1 VTGPV
6 TTATAD
12 SPAGPPPTDPPVR
25 TGAAR
30 RLAPFAAPA
39 AVVVLVVWLAF
50 NAGGFFPGTVGYAAI
65 GAGLALLVWLTTA
78 DHPFEGVNGGFALAA
93 GALTLFAVWTLV
105 SAGWSDATSRALIEF
120 DRALLYLLV
129 LLVAGLA
136 AGRLGGPRR
145 ILWGLAVAAFVICGA
160 GLITRLLPEV
170 WPIRPTLQANRLS
183 YPITYWNTLGLLGAM
198 GWVTCLHLTSSLR
211 EPRVVRALAAAALPV
226 LAGAVYFTLSRGA
239 ILVLPIGLV
248 AYLALGRPR
257 GALGGLLAGI
267 PATAIAVVACFAAD
281 ALATDDPTTAAAV
294 DQGHTV
300 TIVVVATMLLAAGLR
315 VALGR
320 VDAWAERVE
329 VRLPSRGRMVA
340 AGAALLAVVV
350 VIGVAAGAPHAIG
363 TQYDKFTKSGEV
375 DPASRE
381 RLSEVGNNG
390 RLDHWRVALE
400 GARQSLLH
408 GTGAGTYANLWA
420 KDRPQPYDVQ
430 NAHSLYVE
438 VLGELGIV
446 GLVLVLTLVLT
457 LLAGAVGRIRGPD
470 RAVAAAGV
478 AIVLMWGVRAGID
491 WDWQMPVVTVW
502 ALIAGGALL
511 ARPRGAAAAAGA
523 GLVPGK
529 LGRVLLG
536 LGVLVLLITPA
547 LVSQSQARLQE
558 SIRAFR
564 AGDCSKALDR
574 ALDANSVLSVRPEP
588 FLVIGFCDVRIG
600 QPQLGVEAMQ
610 AAIERDPGNWT
621 YRYGLALTKAAAGID
636 PRRDV
641 RLAHEMN
648 PLSQLTRDALERFD
662 TANPEL
668 WKRRSV
674 TAPLPQ

>member
-1 VTGPV
+1 V
-6 TTATAD
+6 
-12 SPAGPPPTDPPVR
+12 
-25 TGAAR
+25 
-30 RLAPFAAPA
+30 
-39 AVVVLVVWLAF
+39 AVVILVVWLGF

-78 DHPFEGVNGGFALAA
+78 EHPFEGVNAGLALAA

-105 SAGWSDATSRALIEF
+105 SADWSDATSRALVEF
-120 DRALLYLLV
+120 DRSLLYLLV

-145 ILWGLAVAAFVICGA
+145 ILWGLALAAFVICGA
-160 GLITRLLPEV
+160 GLITRVLPDV
-170 WPIRPTLQANRLS
+170 WPIRATLQADRLS

-211 EPRVVRALAAAALPV
+211 EPRVVRVPAAAALPV
-226 LAGAVYFTLSRGA
+226 LAATVYFTFSRGA
-239 ILVLPIGLV
+239 ILVVPIGIV

-257 GALGGLLAGI
+257 GALGGLLAGV
-267 PATAIAVVACFAAD
+267 PATAIAIVACFGAE
-281 ALATDDPTTAAAV
+281 ALAADDPTTAAAV
-294 DQGHTV
+294 DQGRTV
-300 TIVVVATMLLAAGLR
+300 AIVIVAAMVLAAALR
-315 VALGR
+315 LALGR
-320 VDAWAERVE
+320 VDVWAQHVE
-329 VRLPSRGRMVA
+329 VRLPSRGRMLA
-340 AGAALLAVVV
+340 AGVALVAVVV
-350 VIGVAAGAPHAIG
+350 VVGLAAGAPDAIS
-363 TQYDKFTKSGEV
+363 TQFHKFTQSGEV
-375 DPASRE
+375 NPAGGSRD
-381 RLSEVGNNG
+381 RLAEVGNNG
-390 RLDHWRVALE
+390 RLDHWKVALE

-420 KDRPQPYDVQ
+420 KDRPEPFDVQ
-430 NAHSLYVE
+430 DAHSLYVE

-446 GLVLVLTLVLT
+446 GLVLILTLVLT
-457 LLAGAVGRIRGPD
+457 LLAGALRRGSRSHPVPD
-470 RAVAAAGV
+470 RAVAAAGA
-478 AIVLMWGVRAGID
+478 AIVLMWGVRAGLD
-491 WDWQMPVVTVW
+491 WDWEMPVVTVW
-502 ALIAGGALL
+502 VLIAGGALL
-511 ARPRGAAAAAGA
+511 ARPRGAADRAAGV
-523 GLVPGK
+523 VPGK

-564 AGDCSKALDR
+564 AGDCSKALNS

-600 QPQLGVEAMQ
+600 QPQLGVQAMQ

-621 YRYGLALTKAAAGID
+621 YRYGLALTKAASGID
-636 PRRDV
+636 PRPDA

-662 TANPEL
+662 SDNPEV
-668 WKRRSV
+668 WKQRSV